1 MFNRQSLHIALLMWG
16 CVFCLIAALCML
28 MSRNFNKEKRK
39 WLLLMQLSC
48 AILLGSDAVA
58 WAFRGYP
65 GTIGFWVV
73 KISNF
78 LVFLY
83 SDIMLMMYHGYVCC
97 YLFEKHPE
105 QKNRIWIN
113 AVYALCSLG
122 MLLVMVSQFTD
133 LYYTI
138 DAQNLYHRNPAY
150 IISMIIP
157 VCGMLLDLGMLIRY
171 RKNVSRE
178 ILVSMASYEVL
189 LLAAVIA
196 QSFYYGVSLINIAIC
211 ISMILIFVSAMVEQ
225 NRELASKQ
233 EEAADLRVEL
243 MLSQIKPHFIYNALT
258 VIQRLCVKDPKLA
271 QETVAEFATYLR
283 GNLEALDRKTPVY
296 FEKELEHVQCYL
308 AIEKKRFG
316 DRVNVVYDI
325 QDEDFVIPALTLQP
339 LVENAIKHGIC
350 KKEEGG
356 TVWISTERKNDVV
369 YIVVKDDGVGF
380 QKMQAEGKE
389 HVGMRNVE
397 SRLRSMCGGTLE
409 IESTPGKGTMAMIT
423 LPQKKWQ
430 DRKAQEREYENIGS
444 RR

>member
-28 MSRNFNKEKRK
+28 MSKNFNKEKRK

-48 AILLGSDAVA
+48 AILLGSDAIA

-65 GTIGFWVV
+65 GNIGFWIV

-83 SDIMLMMYHGYVCC
+83 SDIVLMMYHGYVCC

-105 QKNRIWIN
+105 RKNRFWIN
-113 AVYALCSLG
+113 AVYAVCTLG
-122 MLLVMVSQFTD
+122 ILLVVISQFTN
-133 LYYTI
+133 LYYVI
-138 DAQNLYHRNPAY
+138 DAQNFYHRNSPY

-157 VCGMLLDLGMLIRY
+157 VCGMLLDLGLLIRY
-171 RKNVSRE
+171 CRNVSRE
-178 ILVSMASYEVL
+178 MWVAMVSYEIL
-189 LLAAVIA
+189 LFVAVIVQA
-196 QSFYYGVSLINIAIC
+196 FYYGVSLINLAIC

-225 NRELASKQ
+225 NRELATKQ
-233 EEAADLRVEL
+233 EEAANLRVQL

-258 VIQRLCVKDPKLA
+258 VIQRLCVKDPKMA

-283 GNLEALDRKTPVY
+283 GNLESLDRKVPVY

-325 QDEDFVIPALTLQP
+325 REEDFVIPALTLQP

-356 TVWISTERKNDVV
+356 TVWISTERKKDVV
-369 YIVVKDDGVGF
+369 YVIVKDDGVGF
-380 QKMQAEGKE
+380 QKTQAEGEE
-389 HVGMRNVE
+389 HVGIRNVE
-397 SRLRSMCGGTLE
+397 NRLHSMCDGTLK
-409 IESTPGKGTMAMIT
+409 IESTPGKGTIAMIT
-423 LPQKKWQ
+423 LPQKKAELKA
-430 DRKAQEREYENIGS
+430 RKEKYENIGS
-444 RR
+444 R

>member
-65 GTIGFWVV
+65 GNVGFWVV

-83 SDIMLMMYHGYVCC
+83 SDIVLMMYHGYVCC

-105 QKNRIWIN
+105 QKNRIRIN
-113 AVYALCSLG
+113 AVYVLCLLG
-122 MLLVMVSQFTD
+122 MLLVIVSQFTD

-138 DAQNLYHRNPAY
+138 DAQNLYHRNQAY

-157 VCGMLLDLGMLIRY
+157 VCGMLLDLGLLIRY

-178 ILVSMASYEVL
+178 MLVSMASYEVL
-189 LLAAVIA
+189 LLVAVIA
-196 QSFYYGVSLINIAIC
+196 QLFYYGVSLINIAIC

-225 NRELASKQ
+225 NKELASRQ
-233 EEAADLRVEL
+233 EEAANLRVEL

-283 GNLEALDRKTPVY
+283 GNLESLDRKTPVY

-356 TVWISTERKNDVV
+356 TVWISTERKKDVV
-369 YIVVKDDGVGF
+369 YVVVKDDGVGF
-380 QKMQAEGKE
+380 QKSQADGNE

-397 SRLRSMCGGTLE
+397 SRLHSMCGGTLE
-409 IESTPGKGTMAMIT
+409 IESIPGKGTMAMIT
-423 LPQKKWQ
+423 LPQKKWSE
-430 DRKAQEREYENIGS
+430 RKVQERV
-444 RR
+444 

>member
-28 MSRNFNKEKRK
+28 MSKNFNKEKRK

-58 WAFRGYP
+58 WAFRGHP
-65 GTIGFWVV
+65 GNVGFWVV

-83 SDIMLMMYHGYVCC
+83 SDIVLMMYHGYVCC
-97 YLFEKHPE
+97 YLCEKHSE
-105 QKNRIWIN
+105 QKNRFWIN
-113 AVYALCSLG
+113 AVYAVCTLG
-122 MLLVMVSQFTD
+122 ILLVVISQFTN

-138 DAQNLYHRNPAY
+138 DAQNFYHRNSAY

-157 VCGMLLDLGMLIRY
+157 VSGMLLDLGLLIRY
-171 RKNVSRE
+171 RRNVSRE
-178 ILVSMASYEVL
+178 MWVAMVSYEIL
-189 LLAAVIA
+189 LFVAVIVQA
-196 QSFYYGVSLINIAIC
+196 FYYGVSLINLAIC

-225 NRELASKQ
+225 NRELAIKQ
-233 EEAADLRVEL
+233 EEATNLRVQL

-258 VIQRLCVKDPKLA
+258 VIQRLCVKDPKMA

-283 GNLEALDRKTPVY
+283 GNLESLDRKVPVY

-325 QDEDFVIPALTLQP
+325 QEEDFVIPALTLQP
-339 LVENAIKHGIC
+339 LVENAVKHGIC

-356 TVWISTERKNDVV
+356 TVWISTERKRDAV
-369 YIVVKDDGVGF
+369 YVIVKDNGVGF
-380 QKMQAEGKE
+380 EKSRTEGKE
-389 HVGMRNVE
+389 HVGIRNVE
-397 SRLRSMCGGTLE
+397 SRLYSMCGGTLK
-409 IESTPGKGTMAMIT
+409 IESTMGKGTVAVIT
-423 LPQKKWQ
+423 LPQRNSGMKNT
-430 DRKAQEREYENIGS
+430 EEEET
-444 RR
+444 

>member
-65 GTIGFWVV
+65 GNVGFWVV

-83 SDIMLMMYHGYVCC
+83 SDIVLMMYHGYVCC
-97 YLFEKHPE
+97 YLFERHPE
-105 QKNRIWIN
+105 QKNRIRIN
-113 AVYALCSLG
+113 AVYVLCSLG
-122 MLLVMVSQFTD
+122 MLLVIVSQFTD

-157 VCGMLLDLGMLIRY
+157 VCGMLLDLGLLIRY

-178 ILVSMASYEVL
+178 MLVSMASYEVL

-225 NRELASKQ
+225 NKELASRQ
-233 EEAADLRVEL
+233 EEAANLRVEL

-283 GNLEALDRKTPVY
+283 GNLESLDRKTPVY

-356 TVWISTERKNDVV
+356 TVWISTERKKDVV
-369 YIVVKDDGVGF
+369 YVVVKDDGVGF
-380 QKMQAEGKE
+380 QKSQADGNE

-397 SRLRSMCGGTLE
+397 SRLHSMCGGTLE
-409 IESTPGKGTMAMIT
+409 IESIPGKGTMAMIT
-423 LPQKKWQ
+423 LPQKKWSE
-430 DRKAQEREYENIGS
+430 RKVQERV
-444 RR
+444 

>member
-65 GTIGFWVV
+65 GNVGFWVV

-83 SDIMLMMYHGYVCC
+83 SDIVLMMYHGYVCC

-105 QKNRIWIN
+105 QKNRIRIN
-113 AVYALCSLG
+113 AVYVLCSLG
-122 MLLVMVSQFTD
+122 MLLVIVSQFTD

-157 VCGMLLDLGMLIRY
+157 VCGMLLDLGLLIRY

-178 ILVSMASYEVL
+178 MLVSMASYEVL
-189 LLAAVIA
+189 LLVAVIA

-225 NRELASKQ
+225 NKELASRQ
-233 EEAADLRVEL
+233 EEAANLRVEL

-283 GNLEALDRKTPVY
+283 GNLESLDRKTPVY

-308 AIEKKRFG
+308 AIEKKGLG
-316 DRVNVVYDI
+316 DRGNVVYDI

-356 TVWISTERKNDVV
+356 TVWISTERKKDVV
-369 YIVVKDDGVGF
+369 YVVVKDDGVGF
-380 QKMQAEGKE
+380 QKSQADGNE

-397 SRLRSMCGGTLE
+397 SRLHSMCGGTLE
-409 IESTPGKGTMAMIT
+409 IESIPGKGTMAMIT
-423 LPQKKWQ
+423 LPQKKWSE
-430 DRKAQEREYENIGS
+430 RKVQERV
-444 RR
+444 

>member
-65 GTIGFWVV
+65 GNVGFWVV

-83 SDIMLMMYHGYVCC
+83 SDIVLMMYHGYVCC

-105 QKNRIWIN
+105 QKNRIRIN
-113 AVYALCSLG
+113 AVYVLCSLG
-122 MLLVMVSQFTD
+122 MLLVIVSQFTD

-157 VCGMLLDLGMLIRY
+157 VCGMLLDLGLLIRY

-178 ILVSMASYEVL
+178 MLVSMASYEVL
-189 LLAAVIA
+189 LLVAVIA

-225 NRELASKQ
+225 NKELASRQ
-233 EEAADLRVEL
+233 EEAANLRVEL

-283 GNLEALDRKTPVY
+283 GNLESLDRKTPVY

-356 TVWISTERKNDVV
+356 TVWISTERKKDVV
-369 YIVVKDDGVGF
+369 YVVVKDDGVGF
-380 QKMQAEGKE
+380 QKSQADGNE

-397 SRLRSMCGGTLE
+397 SRLHSMCGGTLE
-409 IESTPGKGTMAMIT
+409 IESIPGKGTMAMIT
-423 LPQKKWQ
+423 LPQKKWPE
-430 DRKAQEREYENIGS
+430 RKVQERV
-444 RR
+444 

>member
-1 MFNRQSLHIALLMWG
+1 MFDRQSLHIALLMWG

-28 MSRNFNKEKRK
+28 MSKNFNKEKRK
-39 WLLLMQLSC
+39 WLLLMQISC
-48 AILLGSDAVA
+48 AILLGSDAAA

-65 GTIGFWVV
+65 GTMGFWVV

-83 SDIMLMMYHGYVCC
+83 SDIVLMMYHGYVCC
-97 YLFEKHPE
+97 YLFQKHPE
-105 QKNRIWIN
+105 QKKRFWIN
-113 AVYALCSLG
+113 AVYAVCTLG
-122 MLLVMVSQFTD
+122 MLLVIISQFTN

-138 DAQNLYHRNPAY
+138 DAQNLYHRNPGY

-157 VCGMLLDLGMLIRY
+157 MCGMLLDLILLIRH
-171 RKNVSRE
+171 RRNVSRE
-178 ILVSMASYEVL
+178 MLVSMASYDVL
-189 LLAAVIA
+189 ILVAVIV
-196 QSFYYGVSLINIAIC
+196 QSFYYGISLINIAIC

-233 EEAADLRVEL
+233 EEAANLRVQL

-258 VIQRLCVKDPKLA
+258 VIQRLCVKNPKMA

-283 GNLEALDRKTPVY
+283 GNLESLDRKVPVY

-308 AIEKKRFG
+308 SIEKKRFG

-325 QDEDFVIPALTLQP
+325 REEDFVIPALTLQP
-339 LVENAIKHGIC
+339 LVENAVKHGIC

-356 TVWISTERKNDVV
+356 TVWISTERKKDVV
-369 YIVVKDDGVGF
+369 YVIVKDDGVGF
-380 QKMQAEGKE
+380 EKSQAEGKE

-397 SRLRSMCGGTLE
+397 SRLYSMCNGTLK
-409 IESTPGKGTMAMIT
+409 IESTPGKGTIAVIT
-423 LPQKKWQ
+423 LPQKKN
-430 DRKAQEREYENIGS
+430 RSESTEEEKYENIGS
-444 RR
+444 R

>member
-65 GTIGFWVV
+65 GNVGFWVV

-83 SDIMLMMYHGYVCC
+83 SDIVLMMYHGYVCC

-105 QKNRIWIN
+105 QKNRIRIN
-113 AVYALCSLG
+113 AVYVLCSLG
-122 MLLVMVSQFTD
+122 MLLVIVSQFTD

-157 VCGMLLDLGMLIRY
+157 VCGMLLDLGLLIRY

-178 ILVSMASYEVL
+178 MLVSMASYEVL
-189 LLAAVIA
+189 LLVAVIA

-225 NRELASKQ
+225 NKELASRQ
-233 EEAADLRVEL
+233 EEAANLRVEL

-283 GNLEALDRKTPVY
+283 GNLESLDRKTPVY

-356 TVWISTERKNDVV
+356 TVWISTERKKDVV
-369 YIVVKDDGVGF
+369 YVVVKDDGVGF
-380 QKMQAEGKE
+380 QKSQADGNE

-397 SRLRSMCGGTLE
+397 SRLHSMCGGTLE
-409 IESTPGKGTMAMIT
+409 IESIPGKGTMAMIT
-423 LPQKKWQ
+423 LPQKKWSE
-430 DRKAQEREYENIGS
+430 RKVQERV
-444 RR
+444 

>member
-65 GTIGFWVV
+65 GNIGFWVV

-83 SDIMLMMYHGYVCC
+83 SDIVLMMYHGYVCC

-105 QKNRIWIN
+105 HKKRLWIN
-113 AVYALCSLG
+113 AVYVLCTLG
-122 MLLVMVSQFTD
+122 MLLVIISQFTN

-138 DAQNLYHRNPAY
+138 NAQNLYHRNPAY

-157 VCGMLLDLGMLIRY
+157 VCGMLLDLGLLIRY

-189 LLAAVIA
+189 LLVAVIV
-196 QSFYYGVSLINIAIC
+196 QSFYYGVSLINIALC

-233 EEAADLRVEL
+233 EETANLRVEL

-258 VIQRLCVKDPKLA
+258 VIQRLCVKDPEMA

-283 GNLEALDRKTPVY
+283 GNLESLDRKVPVY

-325 QDEDFVIPALTLQP
+325 EVEDFTIPALTLQP
-339 LVENAIKHGIC
+339 LVENAVKHGIC

-356 TVWISTERKNDVV
+356 TVWISTERKMDVV
-369 YIVVKDDGVGF
+369 YVVVKDDGVGF
-380 QKMQAEGKE
+380 QKTQAEGKE

-397 SRLRSMCGGTLE
+397 SRLHSMCGGTLE
-409 IESTPGKGTMAMIT
+409 IESIPGKGTMAMIT
-423 LPQKKWQ
+423 LPQKKWTE
-430 DRKAQEREYENIGS
+430 RKVQGRDYENIGS